1 MTQRPDPTTARDT
14 GGGFEPHSE
23 GQFGM
28 ICVDVVNRG
37 TNVEQFPG
45 NDPREVD
52 KVALVFASG
61 ETQGAENEL
70 TLVTVEMT
78 NSMNEKANLRKF
90 LESWRGKSYTAQQ
103 AEAGVPLHKL
113 QAQVG
118 LLSVEHI
125 TTKRGRKFAK
135 VRSISPL
142 PKAMESPDA
151 LVLEGY
157 ERPKFLEDKKTQYA
171 DALARHRKETRR
183 PVDDGIPIGDE
194 PGDEDDD
201 LPF

>member
-28 ICVDVVNRG
+28 IWVDVVNRG
-37 TNVEQFPG
+37 TSVEQFPG

-90 LESWRGKSYTAQQ
+90 LEY
-103 AEAGVPLHKL
+103 
-113 QAQVG
+113 
-118 LLSVEHI
+118 
-125 TTKRGRKFAK
+125 
-135 VRSISPL
+135 
-142 PKAMESPDA
+142 
-151 LVLEGY
+151 
-157 ERPKFLEDKKTQYA
+157 KKTQYA